1 MAPFN
6 SGFILEDDPATP
18 RTEATVSFRD
28 IIPRPDHPR
37 IAGIDQ
43 HSARSWCDSRRA
55 VEAPA
60 WLINRLDVKNI
71 ERPYKGFSA
80 DGHPDPSIFHYDE
93 DEGAPVEAAA
103 EAVNRLLDSD
113 ALSPELRQE
122 VVKGD
127 VETDDEFRAWSNPE
141 LYVNEGGI
149 RLDET
154 TEEVQ
159 ELVHGVLK
167 ASLSPAGYEKALGCT
182 LTNHFLGE
190 LVNGLTVLNK
200 HSYNF
205 RLFLLS
211 SSRRPSLD
219 APWGFTFFGH
229 HLCLAVVFV
238 GRRMVIGP
246 TFMGAEPDRIDTGPH
261 AGLRLF
267 SQEEI
272 RGLNLMRGLSEE
284 NQKKAQLNVGMT
296 TADGLAEDRWN
307 PFDERHLGGAHQD
320 NRVVPFEGCPISLF
334 TPEQREEVFAIVEV
348 FNSYLPAGPLEHK
361 MRRVRE
367 HEASTYFAWIG
378 KFDLG
383 SPYYFRIHSPATFC
397 EFDFHCGIFLT
408 NTTPAKC
415 HIHTINR
422 LPNGEDYGKALIRQW
437 KEEQSAKGQA

>member
-141 LYVNEGGI
+141 LYVNEGASVCLHISNGLGRSRLGSLGAGGI

-307 PFDERHLGGAHQD
+307 PFDERCVRL
-320 NRVVPFEGCPISLF
+320 
-334 TPEQREEVFAIVEV
+334 
-348 FNSYLPAGPLEHK
+348 LPAFRAIPLTPLPPSRQPSRWSAPGQP
-361 MRRVRE
+361 RR
-367 HEASTYFAWIG
+367 
-378 KFDLG
+378 
-383 SPYYFRIHSPATFC
+383 
-397 EFDFHCGIFLT
+397 
-408 NTTPAKC
+408 
-415 HIHTINR
+415 
-422 LPNGEDYGKALIRQW
+422 AL
-437 KEEQSAKGQA
+437 